1 MDGFICI
8 CSVDYVVTLH
18 VVNEIYIC
26 YSIDGCDRA
35 ISQHYYCSVFLLMA
49 FAINLI
55 KYIS

>member
-26 YSIDGCDRA
+26 YSIDAVTGQYLN
-35 ISQHYYCSVFLLMA
+35 IIIVLCSC
-49 FAINLI
+49 
-55 KYIS
+55 